1 MALRKLS
8 ELADWQVSDEGE
20 DIRGHEVYERDGGR
34 LGTVDEMLVDTDAK
48 LVRSIILDNGQRFS
62 ADDIDIEG
70 NRVYLSKEHAGQ
82 THAHR
87 PKVEVYRHEGGTSR
101 PTAP

>member
-8 ELADWQVSDEGE
+8 ELADWKVSDKDE

-34 LGTVDEMLVDTDAK
+34 LGTVDEMLVDTDSK
-48 LVRSIILDNGQRFS
+48 LVRSIILDNGERFS

-70 NRVYLSKEHAGQ
+70 NRVYLSKEHLGRTQ
-82 THAHR
+82 TQR
-87 PKVEVYRHEGGTSR
+87 PKVEIYRNEGGSTR